1 MYAIDLYPLRIAIL
15 EGISNIATFC
25 LENAWLFFLV
35 FAPITLYLLLCS
47 TNRKMAFKFLILTS
61 IFFSMTLYF
70 FISGQVVP
78 PLHMLQFHIYGLG
91 DVNSSDIHY
100 LQTSLNLYSKPGRGT
115 ISFRFGLNEAANNSM
130 IRLSVP
136 KSITI
141 TNCNIY
147 PGGQCESKS
156 PSESRTMLYFSDN
169 SRLDKGDYDASIG
182 FTLEDNITPKLFIS
196 LQVHGKNMSEDAP
209 HMGVV
214 FNPFDYSSDYEF
226 SQSNLDYPWLD
237 EQQRYTQIA
246 LKHLRQGGDMDY
258 IWTRIN
264 VKDRRKELISQLLLA
279 IIAGLIVAFF
289 IELGIELRHEEEG
302 GIGVGEEPEQ
312 INESEDMG
320 GIERTHKET
329 PPHRIRE
336 KNLTPRFEKALSA
349 LGEATVSEVREWMNV
364 NDPRKDK
371 DAWKSDMIILGDF
384 ATYPDGKAVN
394 NTPSKQRPFLK
405 TTKKGKR
412 PAKFKSR

>member
-1 MYAIDLYPLRIAIL
+1 
-15 EGISNIATFC
+15 
-25 LENAWLFFLV
+25 
-35 FAPITLYLLLCS
+35 
-47 TNRKMAFKFLILTS
+47 
-61 IFFSMTLYF
+61 MTLYF

-78 PLHMLQFHIYGLG
+78 PLHRLDFHIYGLG

-100 LQTSLNLYSKPGRGT
+100 LQTSLNLYSKPRRGI

-141 TNCNIY
+141 TNCSIY
-147 PGGQCESKS
+147 PGGQCENKS

-182 FTLEDNITPKLFIS
+182 FTLEDNITPKLFIY

-209 HMGVV
+209 HMSVV
-214 FNPFDYSSDYEF
+214 FNPLYYSSDYEF

-237 EQQRYTQIA
+237 KQKLYTQIA
-246 LKHLRQGGDMDY
+246 LKHLRQGEDRDY

-264 VKDRRKELISQLLLA
+264 VKDRRMELISQLLLS

-289 IELGIELRHEEEG
+289 IELGIELRHDGEEDGEE

-312 INESEDMG
+312 INESEDAG
-320 GIERTHKET
+320 GIEKTHKET

-336 KNLTPRFEKALSA
+336 KNIVPRFEKALSA
-349 LGEATVSEVREWMNV
+349 LGEATVSDVREWMNE
-364 NDPRKDK
+364 NEPRKDK
-371 DAWKSDMIILGDF
+371 DVWKSNMVILGDF

-405 TTKKGKR
+405 TTKKGER
-412 PAKFKSR
+412 PAKFKLR